1 MKPVRY
7 SPNGSPTGRKSKAK
21 CKTCRAS
28 KGNPALRRRI
38 YHAWFER
45 EPGEETLTEIGQEIG
60 ASHQA
65 IYRHAHN
72 HLRKRL
78 PKASLQDRREQQAQI
93 VKAEAMKELEL
104 SLDHEELI
112 PKADYERAIDDV
124 LAEGIAQLKGQEK
137 NITIN
142 QLIAAAKIKGDW
154 AVKKRGQ
161 NTELIKMMYRSA
173 SGGSKSTQEPT
184 AVGN

>member
-1 MKPVRY
+1 MGAY
-7 SPNGSPTGRKSKAK
+7 DANGNPNSKKSKNR
-21 CKTCRAS
+21 CKSCLMTR
-28 KGNPALRRRI
+28 KNPLLRKRY

-45 EPGEETLTEIGQEIG
+45 QPGEETLEMIALEIGITRR
-60 ASHQA
+60 A

-72 HLRKRL
+72 HMKRRAT
-78 PKASLQDRREQQAQI
+78 PADMNKERAQVVK
-93 VKAEAMKELEL
+93 VKAMKDLEVA
-104 SLDHEELI
+104 LDHEELL
-112 PKADYERAIDDV
+112 PKYDYERAVDDV
-124 LAEGIAQLKGQEK
+124 LAEGISQLKTKEK
-137 NITIN
+137 DITIN
-142 QLIAAAKIKGDW
+142 QLLAAAKIKGDW